1 MRPPNAALIETLY
14 TSFQA
19 RDAAGMQR
27 CYHADLT
34 FRDPVFGE
42 LGAVETGA
50 MWRMLC
56 AGGQDLEVRCL
67 DVSADDVKG
76 TARWEARYT
85 WGKNRRPVHNRIEA
99 SFSFADGLIVR
110 HEDRFSLWAWSRQAL
125 GPAGWL
131 LGWSP
136 LLRRRIRSGAR
147 RSLERYMSQADRAD
161 SPSP

>member
-1 MRPPNAALIETLY
+1 MHSNAALIETFY
-14 TSFQA
+14 TSFHA
-19 RDAAGMQR
+19 RDAAMMQR
-27 CYHADLT
+27 CYHAVLT
-34 FRDPVFGE
+34 FCDPVFGE
-42 LGAVETGA
+42 LGAAETGA

-56 AGGQDLEVRCL
+56 AGGQDLEVRLL

-76 TARWEARYT
+76 TARWDARYT

-99 SFSFADGLIVR
+99 SFAFADGLIVR
-110 HEDRFSLWAWSRQAL
+110 HEDRFSLWRWSRQAL

-136 LLRRRIRSGAR
+136 LLRKRIRLAAR
-147 RSLERYMSQADRAD
+147 RSLERYIREVDGAG